1 MSTALSTA
9 LSVRI
14 WEAGCYIN
22 GLDAAQM
29 RGTVAAMLVI
39 EGHCATRTEALRYV
53 RAVYS

>member
-1 MSTALSTA
+1 MSTALN
-9 LSVRI
+9 VRI
-14 WEAGCYIN
+14 WEAGCFLN

-39 EGHCATRTEALRYV
+39 EGHCSSRTEALRYV

>member
-1 MSTALSTA
+1 MNTGLC
-9 LSVRI
+9 VRI
-14 WEAGCYIN
+14 WEAGCFLN